1 MSKVLRALMIM
12 VVPTTVIVGQ
22 SNGVT
27 ISCTIRNSLAPS
39 MRAASR
45 TSVLIDFRLAEMITI
60 QKPVILQMPT
70 KIKAGLLVVELTSQ
84 GTGWAPNVAKAAL
97 RVPVCTLPGGW

>member
-22 SNGVT
+22 SNGVM

-45 TSVLIDFRLAEMITI
+45 TSVLIDFMLAEMNTM
-60 QKPVILQMPT
+60 QKPVMLQMPT
-70 KIKAGLLVVELTSQ
+70 KINAGLLVVELTSQ
-84 GTGWAPNVAKAAL
+84 ATGWVPNTLRDAL
-97 RVPVCTLPGGW
+97 MVPVRTVL